1 MTDIIHGSSRT
12 VPVDNPFFRWWQS
25 VDQWTLVA
33 TLGLIVIGLLLSMAA
48 SVPLA
53 DSNGMPAFY
62 YVNRQAIYG
71 MISFCIIIFLSTT
84 SLSAVRRFGIIG
96 FFLVVIALALLPI
109 FGTDFGKGAVRWF
122 SLNWLTIQPS
132 EYLKPFFVVFI
143 SWIVAGN
150 IHSNPRAGLMLSFFS
165 MAICVFLLIMQPDLG
180 QTVVLIGCWVLIHFI
195 VGVSWVFSAVF
206 FTFVATVAFIFIQFS
221 NHVATR
227 LKTFFSNVIE
237 PTSQMGLVEQAIHSG
252 GFLGV
257 GAGNG
262 KIKWSLPDAHTDFII
277 AVAIEEF
284 GLIVFIIILTLY
296 VIILLRTLS
305 RLLIE
310 RNPFL
315 LLVGLGLLTIFQTQ
329 ALINLGVAARLLPTK
344 GMTLPFISY
353 GGSSMVAM
361 GILMGLILNV
371 TRRRTSENIDSFMG
385 GT

>member
-1 MTDIIHGSSRT
+1 MTDIIHGSSRA

-33 TLGLIVIGLLLSMAA
+33 TLGLIVIGLILSMAA

-53 DSNGMPAFY
+53 DSNGLPAFY

-71 MISFCIIIFLSTT
+71 FISFCVIIFLSTT
-84 SLSAVRRFGIIG
+84 SVPVVRRFGIIG

-150 IHSNPRAGLMLSFFS
+150 IHSNPRAGLILSFFS
-165 MAICVFLLIMQPDLG
+165 MAICVSLLTMQPDLG

-195 VGVSWVFSAVF
+195 VGVSWLFSAVF

-315 LLVGLGLLTIFQTQ
+315 LLVGLGLLTIIQTQ

-361 GILMGLILNV
+361 GILMGLLLNV

>member
-1 MTDIIHGSSRT
+1 MTDIIHGSSRA

-33 TLGLIVIGLLLSMAA
+33 TFGLIVMGLLLSMAA

-53 DSNGMPAFY
+53 ESNDMPAFY
-62 YVNRQAIYG
+62 YVSRQAIYG
-71 MISFCIIIFLSTT
+71 IISFSLIIFLSTT
-84 SLSAVRRFGIIG
+84 SLSVVRRFGIIG

-150 IHSNPRAGLMLSFFS
+150 IHSNSRAGLILSFFS
-165 MAICVFLLIMQPDLG
+165 MAICVFLLTLQPDLG

-195 VGVSWVFSAVF
+195 VGVSWLFSAVF

-315 LLVGLGLLTIFQTQ
+315 LLVGLGLLTIIQTQ
-329 ALINLGVAARLLPTK
+329 TLINLGVAARLLPTK

-361 GILMGLILNV
+361 GILMGLLLNV

>member
-1 MTDIIHGSSRT
+1 
-12 VPVDNPFFRWWQS
+12 
-25 VDQWTLVA
+25 
-33 TLGLIVIGLLLSMAA
+33 LLLSMAA

-53 DSNGMPAFY
+53 ESNDMPAFY

-71 MISFCIIIFLSTT
+71 IISFSLIIFLSTT
-84 SLSAVRRFGIIG
+84 SLSVVRRFGIIG

-150 IHSNPRAGLMLSFFS
+150 IHSNPRAGLILSFFS
-165 MAICVFLLIMQPDLG
+165 MVICVSLLTMQPDLG

-195 VGVSWVFSAVF
+195 VGVSWLFSAVF
-206 FTFVATVAFIFIQFS
+206 FTFVSTVAFFFIQFS

-227 LKTFFSNVIE
+227 LKTFFSSVID

-296 VIILLRTLS
+296 IIILLRTLS
-305 RLLIE
+305 RLLVE

-315 LLVGLGLLTIFQTQ
+315 LLVGLGLLTIIQTQ

-361 GILMGLILNV
+361 GILMGLLLNV
-371 TRRRTSENIDSFMG
+371 TRRRTSEDIDSFMG

>member
-1 MTDIIHGSSRT
+1 MTDIIHGSPRA

-25 VDQWTLVA
+25 VDQWTLVS
-33 TLGLIVIGLLLSMAA
+33 TLILIVMGLLLSMAA

-53 DSNGMPAFY
+53 DSNDMPAFY
-62 YVNRQAIYG
+62 YVYRQAIYG
-71 MISFCIIIFLSTT
+71 VISFSLIVFLSTT
-84 SLSAVRRFGIIG
+84 NLSFVRRLGIIG

-132 EYLKPFFVVFI
+132 EYLKPFFVVFV
-143 SWIVAGN
+143 SWVVAGN
-150 IHSNPRAGLMLSFFS
+150 IKSNPRAGLFLSFSS
-165 MAICVFLLIMQPDLG
+165 MAICVFLLTMQPDLG

-195 VGVSWVFSAVF
+195 VGVSWIFSAVF
-206 FTFVATVAFIFIQFS
+206 FTFASTVALIFYHFS

-227 LKTFFSNVIE
+227 LQTFFSNVIE

-284 GLIVFIIILTLY
+284 GLIVFILILILY
-296 VIILLRTLS
+296 IVILLRTLS

-315 LLVGLGLLTIFQTQ
+315 LLVGLGLLTIIQTQ

-353 GGSSMVAM
+353 GGSSMVAK
-361 GILMGLILNV
+361 GILMGLLLNV

>member
-1 MTDIIHGSSRT
+1 MTDIIHGSSRA

-53 DSNGMPAFY
+53 DSNGKPAFY

-71 MISFCIIIFLSTT
+71 IVSFCVIIFLSTT
-84 SLSAVRRFGIIG
+84 SLSVVRRSGIIG

-150 IHSNPRAGLMLSFFS
+150 IHSNSRAGLILSFFS
-165 MAICVFLLIMQPDLG
+165 MAICVFLLTMQPDLG

-195 VGVSWVFSAVF
+195 VGVSWLFSAVF

-296 VIILLRTLS
+296 VIILLRTLT

-315 LLVGLGLLTIFQTQ
+315 LLVGLGLLTIIQTQ
-329 ALINLGVAARLLPTK
+329 TLINLGVAARLLPTK

-361 GILMGLILNV
+361 GILMGLLLNV

>member
-1 MTDIIHGSSRT
+1 MTDIIHGSSRA

-33 TLGLIVIGLLLSMAA
+33 TLGLIVMGLLLSMAA

-71 MISFCIIIFLSTT
+71 IISFCVIIFLSTT
-84 SLSAVRRFGIIG
+84 SLSVVRRFGIIG

-150 IHSNPRAGLMLSFFS
+150 IHSNSRAGLILSFFS
-165 MAICVFLLIMQPDLG
+165 MAICVFLLTLQPDLG

-195 VGVSWVFSAVF
+195 VGVSWLFSAVF
-206 FTFVATVAFIFIQFS
+206 FTFVSTVAFIFIQFS

-227 LKTFFSNVIE
+227 LKTFFSNVVE

-296 VIILLRTLS
+296 IIILLRTLS
-305 RLLIE
+305 RLLVE

-315 LLVGLGLLTIFQTQ
+315 LLVGLGLLTIIQTQ

-361 GILMGLILNV
+361 GILMGLLLNV

>member
-1 MTDIIHGSSRT
+1 MTDIIHGSSRA

-33 TLGLIVIGLLLSMAA
+33 TLGLIVMGLLLSMAA

-71 MISFCIIIFLSTT
+71 MISFCVIIFLSTT
-84 SLSAVRRFGIIG
+84 SLSVVRRFGIIG

-150 IHSNPRAGLMLSFFS
+150 IHSNSRAGLILSFFS
-165 MAICVFLLIMQPDLG
+165 MAICVFLLTMQPDLG

-195 VGVSWVFSAVF
+195 VGVSWLFSAVF

-315 LLVGLGLLTIFQTQ
+315 LLVGLGLLTIIQTQ

-361 GILMGLILNV
+361 GILMGLLLNV

>member
-1 MTDIIHGSSRT
+1 MTDIIHGSSRA

-33 TLGLIVIGLLLSMAA
+33 TFGLIVMGLLLSMAA

-53 DSNGMPAFY
+53 DSNDMPSFY
-62 YVNRQAIYG
+62 YVHRQAIYG
-71 MISFCIIIFLSTT
+71 MISFSLIIFLSTT
-84 SLSAVRRFGIIG
+84 SLSIVRRFGIIG

-150 IHSNPRAGLMLSFFS
+150 IHSNSRAGLILSFFS
-165 MAICVFLLIMQPDLG
+165 MAICVFLLTMQPDLG

-195 VGVSWVFSAVF
+195 VGVSWLFSAVF
-206 FTFVATVAFIFIQFS
+206 FTFVSTVAFFFIQFS

-237 PTSQMGLVEQAIHSG
+237 PTSQMGLFEQAIHSG

-315 LLVGLGLLTIFQTQ
+315 LLVGLGLLTIIQTQ

-361 GILMGLILNV
+361 GILMGLLLNV

>member
-1 MTDIIHGSSRT
+1 MTDIIHGSSRA

-33 TLGLIVIGLLLSMAA
+33 TLGLIVMGLLLSMAA

-53 DSNGMPAFY
+53 DSNDMPAFY

-71 MISFCIIIFLSTT
+71 MISFSLIIFLSTT
-84 SLSAVRRFGIIG
+84 SLSVVRRFGIIG

-150 IHSNPRAGLMLSFFS
+150 IHSNPRAGLILSFFS
-165 MAICVFLLIMQPDLG
+165 MAICVFLLTMQPDLG

-195 VGVSWVFSAVF
+195 VGVSWLFSAVF
-206 FTFVATVAFIFIQFS
+206 FTFVSTVAFIFIQFS

-315 LLVGLGLLTIFQTQ
+315 LLVGLGLLTIIQTQ

-361 GILMGLILNV
+361 GILMGLLLNV

>member
-1 MTDIIHGSSRT
+1 MTDIIHGSPGT
-12 VPVDNPFFRWWQS
+12 VPVDNPIYRWWQS
-25 VDQWTLVA
+25 VDQWTLIA

-53 DSNGMPAFY
+53 DSNDLHTFY
-62 YVNRQAIYG
+62 YVYRQAIYAI
-71 MISFCIIIFLSTT
+71 ISFSLVVFLSTT
-84 SLSAVRRFGIIG
+84 SLLFLRRAGIVG
-96 FFLVVIALALLPI
+96 FFVVCFALMFLPV
-109 FGTDFGKGAVRWF
+109 FGVDFGKGAVRWF
-122 SLNWLTIQPS
+122 SLNWITIQPS
-132 EYLKPFFVVFI
+132 EYLKPFFVIFI
-143 SWIVAGN
+143 SWILAGN
-150 IHSNPRAGLMLSFFS
+150 IKDDQRMGLVLSFFS
-165 MAICVFLLIMQPDLG
+165 MSFCVFLLTIQPDLG
-180 QTVVLIGCWVLIHFI
+180 QTVVLIGSWVLVHFVI
-195 VGVSWVFSAVF
+195 GVSWLFSTVF
-206 FTFVATVAFIFIQFS
+206 FAFVSIIGFIFYQFS
-221 NHVATR
+221 NHVADR

-237 PTSQMGLVEQAIHSG
+237 PTSQMGLVEKAIQSG

-284 GLIVFIIILTLY
+284 GLIVFILILTLFI
-296 VIILLRTLS
+296 IILLRTLR
-305 RLLIE
+305 RLLLE
-310 RNPFL
+310 KHPFL
-315 LLVGLGLLTIFQTQ
+315 LLAGIGLLTIIQTQ

-361 GILMGLILNV
+361 GILMGFMLNI

>member
-1 MTDIIHGSSRT
+1 MTDIIHGSSRA

-25 VDQWTLVA
+25 VDRWTLVA
-33 TLGLIVIGLLLSMAA
+33 TLGLIVVGLLLSMAA

-71 MISFCIIIFLSTT
+71 MISFCVIIFLSTT
-84 SLSAVRRFGIIG
+84 SLSVVRRFGIIG

-150 IHSNPRAGLMLSFFS
+150 IHGNPRAGLILSFFS
-165 MAICVFLLIMQPDLG
+165 MAICVSLLTMQPDLG

-195 VGVSWVFSAVF
+195 VGVSWLFSAVF
-206 FTFVATVAFIFIQFS
+206 FTFVSTVAFFFIQFS

-227 LKTFFSNVIE
+227 LKTFFSNVVD

-315 LLVGLGLLTIFQTQ
+315 LLVGLGLLTIIQTQ

-361 GILMGLILNV
+361 GILMGLLLNV
-371 TRRRTSENIDSFMG
+371 TRRRTRENIDSFMG

>member
-1 MTDIIHGSSRT
+1 MTDIIHGSSRA

-33 TLGLIVIGLLLSMAA
+33 TFGLIVMGLLLSMAA

-53 DSNGMPAFY
+53 DSNDMPAFY
-62 YVNRQAIYG
+62 YVHRQAIYG
-71 MISFCIIIFLSTT
+71 MISFSLIIFLSTT
-84 SLSAVRRFGIIG
+84 SLSVVRRFGIIG

-150 IHSNPRAGLMLSFFS
+150 IHNNPRVGLMLSFFS
-165 MAICVFLLIMQPDLG
+165 MVFCVCLLTMQPDLG

-195 VGVSWVFSAVF
+195 VGVSWLFSAVF
-206 FTFVATVAFIFIQFS
+206 FTFVSTVAFFFIQFS

-227 LKTFFSNVIE
+227 LKTFFSNVVD

-305 RLLIE
+305 RLLVE

-315 LLVGLGLLTIFQTQ
+315 LLVGLGLLTIIQTQ

-361 GILMGLILNV
+361 GILMGLLLNV
-371 TRRRTSENIDSFMG
+371 TRRRTSEDIDSFMG

>member
-1 MTDIIHGSSRT
+1 MTDIIHGSSRA

-33 TLGLIVIGLLLSMAA
+33 SFGLIVMGLLLSMAA

-53 DSNGMPAFY
+53 DSNDMPAFY
-62 YVNRQAIYG
+62 YVHRQAIYG
-71 MISFCIIIFLSTT
+71 MISFSLIIFLSTT
-84 SLSAVRRFGIIG
+84 SLSVVRRFGIIG

-109 FGTDFGKGAVRWF
+109 LGTDFGKGAVRWF

-150 IHSNPRAGLMLSFFS
+150 IHSNPRAGLILSFFS
-165 MAICVFLLIMQPDLG
+165 MAICVFLLTMQPDLG

-195 VGVSWVFSAVF
+195 VGVSWLFSAVF
-206 FTFVATVAFIFIQFS
+206 FTFVSTVAFIFIQFS

-315 LLVGLGLLTIFQTQ
+315 LLVGLGLLTIIQTQ

-361 GILMGLILNV
+361 GILMGLLLNV

>member
-1 MTDIIHGSSRT
+1 MTDIIHGRPRA

-25 VDQWTLVA
+25 IDQWTLVA
-33 TLGLIVIGLLLSMAA
+33 TLGLIVTGLLLSMAA

-53 DSNGMPAFY
+53 DSNNMPSFY
-62 YVNRQAIYG
+62 YVYRQAIYG
-71 MISFCIIIFLSTT
+71 IISFSIIVFLSTT
-84 SLSAVRRFGIIG
+84 RLSVIRRFGIIG
-96 FFLVVIALALLPI
+96 FFLALIALILLPI

-122 SLNWLTIQPS
+122 SFNWLTIQPS

-150 IHSNPRAGLMLSFFS
+150 IYTNPRTGLILSFFS
-165 MAICVFLLIMQPDLG
+165 MSICVFLLILQPDLG
-180 QTVVLIGCWVLIHFI
+180 QTVVLVGCWVLIHFL
-195 VGVSWVFSAVF
+195 VGVSWLFSAVF
-206 FTFVATVAFIFIQFS
+206 FTFISTVAFIFYQFS

-227 LKTFFSNVIE
+227 LKDFFSNVTE
-237 PTSQMGLVEQAIHSG
+237 PTSQIGLVEQAIHSG

-284 GLIVFIIILTLY
+284 GLIVFILILTLFI
-296 VIILLRTLS
+296 VILLRTLS
-305 RLLIE
+305 RLVIE

-315 LLVGLGLLTIFQTQ
+315 LLVGFGLLTIIQTQ

-361 GILMGLILNV
+361 GILMGLLLNV
-371 TRRRTSENIDSFMG
+371 TRRRTRENIDSLMG

>member
-1 MTDIIHGSSRT
+1 MTDIIHGSSRA

-33 TLGLIVIGLLLSMAA
+33 TLGLIVMGLLLSMAA

-53 DSNGMPAFY
+53 DSNDMPAFY
-62 YVNRQAIYG
+62 YVHRQAIYG
-71 MISFCIIIFLSTT
+71 MISFSLIIFLSTT
-84 SLSAVRRFGIIG
+84 SLSVVRRFGIIG

-150 IHSNPRAGLMLSFFS
+150 IHSNPRAGLILSFFS
-165 MAICVFLLIMQPDLG
+165 MAICVSLLTMQPDLG

-195 VGVSWVFSAVF
+195 VGVSWLFSAVF
-206 FTFVATVAFIFIQFS
+206 FTFVSTVAFFFIQFS

-227 LKTFFSNVIE
+227 LKTFFSNVID

-296 VIILLRTLS
+296 IIILLRTLS
-305 RLLIE
+305 RLLLE
-310 RNPFL
+310 RKPFL
-315 LLVGLGLLTIFQTQ
+315 LLVGLGLLTIIQTQ

-361 GILMGLILNV
+361 GILMGLLLNV
-371 TRRRTSENIDSFMG
+371 TRRRTSEDIDSFMG

>member
-1 MTDIIHGSSRT
+1 MTDIIHGSPRAI
-12 VPVDNPFFRWWQS
+12 PVDNPFFRWWLS
-25 VDQWTLVA
+25 IDQWTFLA
-33 TLGLIVIGLLLSMAA
+33 TLGLIVVGLLLSMAG

-53 DSNGMPAFY
+53 DSNDMPTFY
-62 YVNRQAIYG
+62 YVYRHAVYAV
-71 MISFCIIIFLSTT
+71 ISFFLIIFLSTM
-84 SLSAVRRFGIIG
+84 SFPLIRRFGIVG
-96 FFLVVIALALLPI
+96 FFLVVFALVLLPI
-109 FGTDFGKGAVRWF
+109 FGTDFGKGAVRWY
-122 SLNWLTIQPS
+122 SLTWITIQPS
-132 EYLKPFFVVFI
+132 EYLKPFFVVFV

-150 IHSNPRAGLMLSFFS
+150 INSNPRAALILSFFTMS
-165 MAICVFLLIMQPDLG
+165 VCVFLLTLQPDLG

-195 VGVSWVFSAVF
+195 VGVSWLFSAAF
-206 FTFVATVAFIFIQFS
+206 FTFVATIAFIFYKFS
-221 NHVATR
+221 NHVAIR

-237 PTSQMGLVEQAIHSG
+237 PTSQMGLVEQAIHAG

-284 GLIVFIIILTLY
+284 GLIVFFLILTLF

-305 RLLIE
+305 RLLGE

-315 LLVGLGLLTIFQTQ
+315 LLVGLGLLTIIQTQ

-361 GILMGLILNV
+361 GILMGLLLNV
-371 TRRRTSENIDSFMG
+371 TRRRTTENLDSFMG

>member
-1 MTDIIHGSSRT
+1 MTDIIHGKPRD

-25 VDQWTLVA
+25 IDQWTLLA
-33 TLGLIVIGLLLSMAA
+33 ALGLIVTGLLLQMAA

-53 DSNGMPAFY
+53 DSNDMPTFY
-62 YVNRQAIYG
+62 YVYRQTIYSI
-71 MISFCIIIFLSTT
+71 ISFSLIVFLSTT
-84 SLSAVRRFGIIG
+84 SLLVVRRFGIIG
-96 FFLVVIALALLPI
+96 FFLAVIALALLPI
-109 FGTDFGKGAVRWF
+109 FGTDFGKGSVRWF
-122 SLNWLTIQPS
+122 SLSWLTVQPS
-132 EYLKPFFVVFI
+132 EYLKPFFVVFV

-150 IHSNPRAGLMLSFFS
+150 IHSNPRAGLILSFFS
-165 MAICVFLLIMQPDLG
+165 MAICVFLLTMQPDLG
-180 QTVVLIGCWVLIHFI
+180 QTVVLISCWVLIHFI
-195 VGVSWVFSAVF
+195 VGVSWLFSVVF
-206 FTFVATVAFIFIQFS
+206 FTFVSTVGFIFYQFS

-227 LKTFFSNVIE
+227 LQTFFSNVIE
-237 PTSQMGLVEQAIHSG
+237 PTSQIGLVEQAIYSG

-284 GLIVFIIILTLY
+284 GLIVFILILTLFI
-296 VIILLRTLS
+296 VILLRTLS
-305 RLLIE
+305 RLLTE

-315 LLVGLGLLTIFQTQ
+315 LLVGLGLLTIVQTQ

-353 GGSSMVAM
+353 GGSSMLAM
-361 GILMGLILNV
+361 AILMGLLLNV
-371 TRRRTSENIDSFMG
+371 TRRRPRESIDSFMG

>member
-1 MTDIIHGSSRT
+1 MTDIIHGNHRA
-12 VPVDNPFFRWWQS
+12 VPVENPFHRWWQS
-25 VDQWTLVA
+25 VDQWTLIA
-33 TLGLIVIGLLLSMAA
+33 TLVLIVTGVLLSMAA

-53 DSNGMPAFY
+53 DSNDITTFY
-62 YVNRQAIYG
+62 YVYRQAIYG
-71 MISFCIIIFLSTT
+71 VISFSLIVFLSTT
-84 SLSAVRRFGIIG
+84 SLSVVRRLGIIG
-96 FFLVVIALALLPI
+96 FFLVVIALLLLPI

-132 EYLKPFFVVFI
+132 EYLKPFFVIFI

-150 IHSNPRAGLMLSFFS
+150 INSNPKVGLFLSFLS
-165 MAICVFLLIMQPDLG
+165 MSICVFLLTLQPDLG
-180 QTVVLIGCWVLIHFI
+180 QTVVLIGSWVLIHFI
-195 VGVSWVFSAVF
+195 VGVSWLFSAVF
-206 FTFVATVAFIFIQFS
+206 FTFILTVAFIFYQFS

-227 LKTFFSNVIE
+227 LKTFFSNVVE
-237 PTSQMGLVEQAIHSG
+237 PTSQMGLVEQSIHSG

-284 GLIVFIIILTLY
+284 GLIVFILIVALFM
-296 VIILLRTLS
+296 VIFLRSLS
-305 RLLIE
+305 RLIIE
-310 RNPFL
+310 RNMFL
-315 LLVGLGLLTIFQTQ
+315 LLVGIGLLTIIQTQ

-361 GILMGLILNV
+361 GILMGLLLNV

>member
-1 MTDIIHGSSRT
+1 MTDIIHGSSRA

-33 TLGLIVIGLLLSMAA
+33 TFGLIVMGLLLSMAA

-53 DSNGMPAFY
+53 DSNDMPAFY
-62 YVNRQAIYG
+62 YVHRQAIYG
-71 MISFCIIIFLSTT
+71 MISFSLIIFLSTT
-84 SLSAVRRFGIIG
+84 SLSVVRRFGIIG

-150 IHSNPRAGLMLSFFS
+150 IHSNSRAGLILSFFS
-165 MAICVFLLIMQPDLG
+165 MAICVFLLTMQPDLG

-195 VGVSWVFSAVF
+195 VGVSWLFSAVF

-315 LLVGLGLLTIFQTQ
+315 LLVGLGLLTIIQTQ
-329 ALINLGVAARLLPTK
+329 TLINLGVAARLLPTK

-361 GILMGLILNV
+361 GILMGLLLNV

>member
-1 MTDIIHGSSRT
+1 MTDIIHGSSRA

-33 TLGLIVIGLLLSMAA
+33 TLGLIVMGLLLSMAA

-53 DSNGMPAFY
+53 DSNDMPAFY
-62 YVNRQAIYG
+62 YVHRQAIYG
-71 MISFCIIIFLSTT
+71 MISFSLIILLSTT
-84 SLSAVRRFGIIG
+84 SLSVVRRFGIIG
-96 FFLVVIALALLPI
+96 FFLVVIALAILPI

-122 SLNWLTIQPS
+122 SFNWLTIQPS

-150 IHSNPRAGLMLSFFS
+150 IQNNPRVGLALSFFS
-165 MAICVFLLIMQPDLG
+165 MSVCVFLLTLQPDLG
-180 QTVVLIGCWVLIHFI
+180 QTVVLMGCWVLIHFV
-195 VGVSWVFSAVF
+195 VGVSWLFSAVF
-206 FTFVATVAFIFIQFS
+206 FTFISTIAFIFYQFS
-221 NHVATR
+221 NHVAVR
-227 LKTFFSNVIE
+227 LKTFFSNVID
-237 PTSQMGLVEQAIHSG
+237 PTSQMGLVEHAIHSG

-262 KIKWSLPDAHTDFII
+262 KVKWSLPDAHTDFII

-284 GLIVFIIILTLY
+284 GLIVFFLILTLF
-296 VIILLRTLS
+296 VVILLRTLS

-310 RNPFL
+310 RNPFI
-315 LLVGLGLLTIFQTQ
+315 LLVGLGLLTIIQAQ

-361 GILMGLILNV
+361 GILMGFLLNV
-371 TRRRTSENIDSFMG
+371 TRRRTSDNIDTFMG

>member
-1 MTDIIHGSSRT
+1 MTDIIHGRPRA

-25 VDQWTLVA
+25 IDQWTLVA
-33 TLGLIVIGLLLSMAA
+33 TLGLIVTGLLLSMAA

-53 DSNGMPAFY
+53 DSNNMPSFY
-62 YVNRQAIYG
+62 YVYRQAIYG
-71 MISFCIIIFLSTT
+71 IISFSIIVFLSTT
-84 SLSAVRRFGIIG
+84 RLSVIRRFGIIG
-96 FFLVVIALALLPI
+96 FFLALIALILLPI

-122 SLNWLTIQPS
+122 SFNWLTIQPS

-150 IHSNPRAGLMLSFFS
+150 IYTNPRTGLILSFFS
-165 MAICVFLLIMQPDLG
+165 MSICVFLLILQPDLG
-180 QTVVLIGCWVLIHFI
+180 QTVVLVGCWVLIHFL
-195 VGVSWVFSAVF
+195 VGVSWLFSAVF
-206 FTFVATVAFIFIQFS
+206 FTFISTVAFIFYQFS

-227 LKTFFSNVIE
+227 LKDFFSNVTE
-237 PTSQMGLVEQAIHSG
+237 PTSQIGLVEQAIHSG

-284 GLIVFIIILTLY
+284 GLIVFILILTLFI
-296 VIILLRTLS
+296 VILLRTLS
-305 RLLIE
+305 RLVIE

-315 LLVGLGLLTIFQTQ
+315 LLVGFGLLTIIQTQ

-361 GILMGLILNV
+361 GILMGLLLNV
-371 TRRRTSENIDSFMG
+371 TRRRTRENIDSFMG

>member
-1 MTDIIHGSSRT
+1 MTDIIHGSSRA

-33 TLGLIVIGLLLSMAA
+33 TFGLIVMGLLLSMAA

-53 DSNGMPAFY
+53 DSNDMPAFY
-62 YVNRQAIYG
+62 YVHRQAIYG
-71 MISFCIIIFLSTT
+71 MISFSLIIFLSTT
-84 SLSAVRRFGIIG
+84 SLSVVRRFGIIG

-150 IHSNPRAGLMLSFFS
+150 IHSNPRAGLILSFFS
-165 MAICVFLLIMQPDLG
+165 MAICVSLLTMQPDLG

-195 VGVSWVFSAVF
+195 VGVSWLFSAVF
-206 FTFVATVAFIFIQFS
+206 FTFVSTVAFFFIQFS

-227 LKTFFSNVIE
+227 LKTFFSSVID

-296 VIILLRTLS
+296 IIILLRTLS
-305 RLLIE
+305 SLLVE

-315 LLVGLGLLTIFQTQ
+315 LLVGLGLLTIIQTQ

-361 GILMGLILNV
+361 GILMGLLLNV

>member
-1 MTDIIHGSSRT
+1 MTDIIHGSSRA

-33 TLGLIVIGLLLSMAA
+33 TLGLIVMGLLLSMAA

-53 DSNGMPAFY
+53 DSNDMPAFY
-62 YVNRQAIYG
+62 YVHRQAIYG
-71 MISFCIIIFLSTT
+71 MISFSLIIFLSTT
-84 SLSAVRRFGIIG
+84 SLSVVRRFGIIG

-150 IHSNPRAGLMLSFFS
+150 IHSNPRAGLILSFFS
-165 MAICVFLLIMQPDLG
+165 MAICVSLLTMQPDLG

-195 VGVSWVFSAVF
+195 VGVSWLFSAVF
-206 FTFVATVAFIFIQFS
+206 FTFVSTVAFFFIQFS

-227 LKTFFSNVIE
+227 LKTFFSNVVD

-296 VIILLRTLS
+296 IIILLRTLS
-305 RLLIE
+305 RLLVE

-315 LLVGLGLLTIFQTQ
+315 LLVGLGLLTIIQTQ

-361 GILMGLILNV
+361 GILMGLLLNV
-371 TRRRTSENIDSFMG
+371 TRRRTSEDIDSFMG

>member
-1 MTDIIHGSSRT
+1 MTDIIHGSSRA

-33 TLGLIVIGLLLSMAA
+33 TFGLIVMGLLLSMAA

-53 DSNGMPAFY
+53 DSNDMPAFY
-62 YVNRQAIYG
+62 YVHRQAIYG
-71 MISFCIIIFLSTT
+71 MISFSLIIFLSTT
-84 SLSAVRRFGIIG
+84 SLSVVRRFGIIG

-150 IHSNPRAGLMLSFFS
+150 IHSNPRAGLILSFFS
-165 MAICVFLLIMQPDLG
+165 MAICVSLLTMQPDLG

-195 VGVSWVFSAVF
+195 VGISWLFSLVF
-206 FTFVATVAFIFIQFS
+206 FSFVSTVAFFFIQFS

-227 LKTFFSNVIE
+227 LKTFFSNVVD

-315 LLVGLGLLTIFQTQ
+315 LLVGLGLLTIIQTQ

-361 GILMGLILNV
+361 GILMGLLLNV

>member
-33 TLGLIVIGLLLSMAA
+33 TLGLIVMGLLLSMAA

-53 DSNGMPAFY
+53 DSNDMPAFY
-62 YVNRQAIYG
+62 YVHRQAIYG
-71 MISFCIIIFLSTT
+71 MISFSLIIFLSTT
-84 SLSAVRRFGIIG
+84 SLSFVRRFGIIG

-150 IHSNPRAGLMLSFFS
+150 IHGNPKVGLILSFFS
-165 MAICVFLLIMQPDLG
+165 MAICVSLLTMQPDLG

-195 VGVSWVFSAVF
+195 VGVSWLFSAVF
-206 FTFVATVAFIFIQFS
+206 FTFVSTVAFFFIQFS

-227 LKTFFSNVIE
+227 LKTFFSNVID

-296 VIILLRTLS
+296 VIILLRTSS
-305 RLLIE
+305 RLLAE

-315 LLVGLGLLTIFQTQ
+315 LLVGLGLLAIIQTQ

-361 GILMGLILNV
+361 GILMGLLLNV
-371 TRRRTSENIDSFMG
+371 TRRRTSEDIDSFMG

>member
-1 MTDIIHGSSRT
+1 MTDIIHGSSRA

-33 TLGLIVIGLLLSMAA
+33 TLGLIVIGLILSMAA

-53 DSNGMPAFY
+53 DSNGLPAFY

-71 MISFCIIIFLSTT
+71 IISFCVIIFLSTT
-84 SLSAVRRFGIIG
+84 SLSVVRRFGIIG

-150 IHSNPRAGLMLSFFS
+150 IHNNPRAGLMLSFFS
-165 MAICVFLLIMQPDLG
+165 MAFCVCLLTMQPDLG

-195 VGVSWVFSAVF
+195 VGVSWLFSVVF
-206 FTFVATVAFIFIQFS
+206 FTFVTTIAFIFIQFS
-221 NHVATR
+221 DHVATR

-315 LLVGLGLLTIFQTQ
+315 LLVGLGLLTIIQTQ

-361 GILMGLILNV
+361 GILMGLLLNV

>member
-1 MTDIIHGSSRT
+1 MTDIIHGRPRA

-25 VDQWTLVA
+25 IDQWTLVA
-33 TLGLIVIGLLLSMAA
+33 TLGLIVTGLLLSMAA

-53 DSNGMPAFY
+53 DSNNMPSFY
-62 YVNRQAIYG
+62 YVYRQAIYG
-71 MISFCIIIFLSTT
+71 IISFSIIVFLSTT
-84 SLSAVRRFGIIG
+84 RLSVIRRFGIIG
-96 FFLVVIALALLPI
+96 FFLALIALILLPI

-122 SLNWLTIQPS
+122 SFNWLTIQPS

-150 IHSNPRAGLMLSFFS
+150 IYTNPRTGLILSFFS
-165 MAICVFLLIMQPDLG
+165 MSICVFLLILQPDLG
-180 QTVVLIGCWVLIHFI
+180 QTVVLVGCWVLIHFL
-195 VGVSWVFSAVF
+195 VGVSWLFSAVF
-206 FTFVATVAFIFIQFS
+206 FTFISTVAFIFYQFS

-227 LKTFFSNVIE
+227 LKDFFSNVTE
-237 PTSQMGLVEQAIHSG
+237 PTSQIGLVEQAIHSG

-257 GAGNG
+257 GPGNG

-284 GLIVFIIILTLY
+284 GLIVFILILTLFI
-296 VIILLRTLS
+296 VILLRTLS
-305 RLLIE
+305 RLVIE

-315 LLVGLGLLTIFQTQ
+315 LLVGFGLLTIIQTQ

-361 GILMGLILNV
+361 GILMGLLLNV
-371 TRRRTSENIDSFMG
+371 TRRRTRENIDSFMG

>member
-1 MTDIIHGSSRT
+1 MTDIIHGSSRA

-33 TLGLIVIGLLLSMAA
+33 TLGLIVIGLILSMAA

-53 DSNGMPAFY
+53 DSNDMPTFY

-71 MISFCIIIFLSTT
+71 FISFCVIIFLSTT
-84 SLSAVRRFGIIG
+84 SVPVVRRFGIIG

-132 EYLKPFFVVFI
+132 ECLKPFFVVFI

-150 IHSNPRAGLMLSFFS
+150 IESNPRAGLILSFFS
-165 MAICVFLLIMQPDLG
+165 MAICVFLLTLQPDLG

-195 VGVSWVFSAVF
+195 VGVSWLFSAVF

-315 LLVGLGLLTIFQTQ
+315 LLVGLGLLTIIQTQ
-329 ALINLGVAARLLPTK
+329 TLINLGVAARLLPTK
-344 GMTLPFISY
+344 GMTLPFVSY

-361 GILMGLILNV
+361 GILMGLLLNV
-371 TRRRTSENIDSFMG
+371 TRRRTSEDIDSFMG

>member
-1 MTDIIHGSSRT
+1 MTDIIHGSSRA

-33 TLGLIVIGLLLSMAA
+33 TFGLIVMGLLLSMAA

-53 DSNGMPAFY
+53 DSNDMPAFY
-62 YVNRQAIYG
+62 YVHRQAIYG
-71 MISFCIIIFLSTT
+71 MISFSLIIFLSTT
-84 SLSAVRRFGIIG
+84 SLSVVRRFGIIG

-150 IHSNPRAGLMLSFFS
+150 IHSNPRAGLILSFFS
-165 MAICVFLLIMQPDLG
+165 MAICVFLLTMQPDLG

-195 VGVSWVFSAVF
+195 VGVSWLFSAVF
-206 FTFVATVAFIFIQFS
+206 FIFVSTVAFIFYQFS

-305 RLLIE
+305 RLLVE
-310 RNPFL
+310 KNPFL
-315 LLVGLGLLTIFQTQ
+315 LLVGLGLLTIIQTQ

-361 GILMGLILNV
+361 GILMGLLINV

>member
-1 MTDIIHGSSRT
+1 MTDIIHGSSRA

-33 TLGLIVIGLLLSMAA
+33 TFGLIVMGLLLSMAA

-53 DSNGMPAFY
+53 DSNDMPAFY
-62 YVNRQAIYG
+62 YVHRQAIYG
-71 MISFCIIIFLSTT
+71 MISFSLIIFLSTT
-84 SLSAVRRFGIIG
+84 SLSVVRRFGIIG

-150 IHSNPRAGLMLSFFS
+150 IHSNSRAGLILSFFS
-165 MAICVFLLIMQPDLG
+165 MAICVFLLTMQPDLG

-195 VGVSWVFSAVF
+195 VGVSWLFSAVF
-206 FTFVATVAFIFIQFS
+206 FTFVSTVAFFFIQFS

-227 LKTFFSNVIE
+227 LKTFFSNVVD

-315 LLVGLGLLTIFQTQ
+315 LLVGLGLLTIIQTQ
-329 ALINLGVAARLLPTK
+329 ALINLGVAAHLLPTK

-361 GILMGLILNV
+361 GILMGLLLNV

>member
-1 MTDIIHGSSRT
+1 MTDIIHGSSRA

-33 TLGLIVIGLLLSMAA
+33 TLGLIVIGLILSMAA

-53 DSNGMPAFY
+53 DSNGLPAFY

-71 MISFCIIIFLSTT
+71 FISFCVIIFLSTT
-84 SLSAVRRFGIIG
+84 SVPVVRRFGIIG
-96 FFLVVIALALLPI
+96 FFLVVVALALLPI

-150 IHSNPRAGLMLSFFS
+150 IHSNPRVGLILSFFS
-165 MAICVFLLIMQPDLG
+165 MAICVSLLTMQPDLG

-195 VGVSWVFSAVF
+195 VGVSWLFSAVF
-206 FTFVATVAFIFIQFS
+206 FTFVSTVAFFFIQFS

-227 LKTFFSNVIE
+227 LKTFFSNVID

-284 GLIVFIIILTLY
+284 GLIVFIIILILY
-296 VIILLRTLS
+296 IIILLRTLS
-305 RLLIE
+305 RLLVE
-310 RNPFL
+310 KKPFL
-315 LLVGLGLLTIFQTQ
+315 LLVGLGLLTIIQTQ

-361 GILMGLILNV
+361 GILMGLLLNV
-371 TRRRTSENIDSFMG
+371 TRRRTSEDIDSFMG

>member
-1 MTDIIHGSSRT
+1 MTDIIHGSSRA

-53 DSNGMPAFY
+53 ESNGKPAFY

-71 MISFCIIIFLSTT
+71 IVSFCVIIFLSTT
-84 SLSAVRRFGIIG
+84 SLSVVRRSGIIG

-150 IHSNPRAGLMLSFFS
+150 IHSNPRAGLILSFFS
-165 MAICVFLLIMQPDLG
+165 MAICVFLLTMQPDLG

-195 VGVSWVFSAVF
+195 VGVSWLFSAVF
-206 FTFVATVAFIFIQFS
+206 FTFVSTVAFIFIQFS

-315 LLVGLGLLTIFQTQ
+315 LLVGLGLLTIIQTQ

-361 GILMGLILNV
+361 GILMGLLLNV

>member
-1 MTDIIHGSSRT
+1 MTDIIHGSSRA

-25 VDQWTLVA
+25 VDQWTLIA
-33 TLGLIVIGLLLSMAA
+33 TLGLIVMGLLLSMAA

-71 MISFCIIIFLSTT
+71 ITSFCIIIFLSTT
-84 SLSAVRRFGIIG
+84 SLSVVRRFGIIG

-132 EYLKPFFVVFI
+132 EYLKPFFVIFI

-150 IHSNPRAGLMLSFFS
+150 IHSNPKAGLILSFFS
-165 MAICVFLLIMQPDLG
+165 MAICVFLLTMQPDLG

-195 VGVSWVFSAVF
+195 VGVSWLFSAVF
-206 FTFVATVAFIFIQFS
+206 FTFVSTVAFIFIQFS

-315 LLVGLGLLTIFQTQ
+315 LLVGLGLLTIIQTQ

-361 GILMGLILNV
+361 GILMGLLLNV